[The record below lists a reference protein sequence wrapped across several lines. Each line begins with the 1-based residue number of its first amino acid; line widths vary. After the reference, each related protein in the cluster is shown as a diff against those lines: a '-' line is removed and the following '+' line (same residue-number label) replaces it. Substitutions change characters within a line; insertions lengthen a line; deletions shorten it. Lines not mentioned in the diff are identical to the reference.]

1 MKTRIIWSLPALCLF
16 VSGGF
21 LLHAALLRL
30 PISNWPMPFTAPDQ
44 FTMDQ
49 VILYFGIFPRASVAI
64 LAGATLGLVGALLQ
78 QLLRN
83 PIADPST
90 LGISAGAQL
99 AIVTCT
105 LFYPAGVDG
114 YRALVALAGAGMAA
128 VIVFALGW
136 RRSFDPV
143 TMIISGMLVGI
154 TASAISAALTLSQGE
169 YLMSLVI
176 WNGGSLSQ
184 QNWSV
189 ARTLAIALISGLIL
203 ARLLVRPLVLF
214 KLGDSNARSLGMSL
228 KGTRFCVA
236 ILAVVLTG
244 IVSANV
250 GLISFIGLAAPAF
263 VRALG
268 VRKPSAIIFS
278 APLAGGLL
286 LWFCDGLVQF
296 ISTTTNES
304 FPTGAVTALIGGP
317 LLLWL
322 LQKVHPNRITP
333 ENSAAS
339 ASRSSSRQF
348 VTLITTLMIIACLS
362 IALGKATDGWSIMGG
377 SDIEQLVQFRWPRL
391 LAAAGAGSMLA
402 LSGTILQRL
411 TGNPM
416 ASPEVIGV
424 SGGTGIGYA
433 ATITIFPAAGLTIMF
448 AGAGLGA
455 MLAIVI
461 VLAFSNRKHLP
472 PEQLLLA
479 GIAVSSFGSS
489 ILAALLAVGDQR
501 SWQILAWIAGST
513 ATATP
518 QSAIFLV
525 VLAITALI
533 VSLSFGRWLT
543 ILPLGHATPLALGLP
558 IRPVRIIMILMS
570 GIAIGAASLLVG
582 PLSFVGLVAPHI
594 ASRAGFTRAKDQIL
608 ASFLIGAI
616 LMALADLGARTVTF
630 PYELPLGLFAAL
642 FGAPYLVW
650 LIGRNR

>member
-1 MKTRIIWSLPALCLF
+1 
-16 VSGGF
+16 
-21 LLHAALLRL
+21 
-30 PISNWPMPFTAPDQ
+30 MPFTAPDK

-114 YRALVALAGAGMAA
+114 YRALVALAGAGVAA
-128 VIVFALGW
+128 TIVFALGW

-154 TASAISAALTLSQGE
+154 TASAVSAALTLSQGE

-184 QNWSV
+184 QNWAV
-189 ARTLAIALISGLIL
+189 ARTLAIALIFGLIF

-214 KLGDSNARSLGMSL
+214 KLGDTNARSLGMSL
-228 KGTRFCVA
+228 KRTRFCVA

-263 VRALG
+263 IRALG
-268 VRKPSAIIFS
+268 VRRPSAIIFS

-286 LWFCDGLVQF
+286 LWFCDGLVQYVA
-296 ISTTTNES
+296 TTTSEN

-317 LLLWL
+317 ILLWL
-322 LQKVHPNRITP
+322 LQKVQPNRI
-333 ENSAAS
+333 AAGS
-339 ASRSSSRQF
+339 SVVTVGRRSSRHF
-348 VTLITTLMIIACLS
+348 IVLIVVLIIIAFLS

-377 SDIEQLVQFRWPRL
+377 PDIGQLAQLRWPRL
-391 LAAAGAGSMLA
+391 LAAVGAGSMLA

-433 ATITIFPAAGLTIMF
+433 ATITIFPAAGLTVMF
-448 AGAGLGA
+448 AGAGFGA
-455 MLAIVI
+455 MLAII
-461 VLAFSNRKHLP
+461 LVLAFSNRRHLP

-518 QSAIFLV
+518 QSALFLV
-525 VLAITALI
+525 GLAITMLI
-533 VSLSFGRWLT
+533 IGLCFGRWLT

-558 IRPVRIIMILMS
+558 IRPVRALMILMS
-570 GIAIGAASLLVG
+570 GISIGTASLLVG

-594 ASRAGFTRAKDQIL
+594 ASRAGFTQAKNQIL

-616 LMALADLGARTVTF
+616 LMALADLGARTVAF

-650 LIGRNR
+650 LIGRDR